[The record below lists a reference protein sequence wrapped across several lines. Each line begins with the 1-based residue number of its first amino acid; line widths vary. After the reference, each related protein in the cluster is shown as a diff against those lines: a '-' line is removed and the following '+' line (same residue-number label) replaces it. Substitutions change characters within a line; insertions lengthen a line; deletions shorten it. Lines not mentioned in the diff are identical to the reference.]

1 MREWSPVWFVLP
13 PFLLLVGVLY
23 AFVFRPFEFTASL
36 ENYVPLPHPAL
47 VRIDLYLDNEKIG
60 SLIPATRLRYT
71 CWSGMPRTLTV
82 QWFNENGFSARA
94 GYDLPAEKGYR
105 VVLSTGTFLEFDG
118 QSLIAIRETTV
129 LRGERK

>member
-1 MREWSPVWFVLP
+1 MKEWNPVWFVLP
-13 PFLLLVGVLY
+13 PFLVLVALVWVL
-23 AFVFRPFEFTASL
+23 FLQPFELTISL
-36 ENYVPLPHPAL
+36 ENSVPLPHPAL

-60 SLIPATRLRYT
+60 SLIPRTQLRHT
-71 CWSGMPRTLTV
+71 CWSGMPRILTV

-94 GYDLPAEKGYR
+94 GYDLPAEAGYR

-129 LRGERK
+129 LKSKRE